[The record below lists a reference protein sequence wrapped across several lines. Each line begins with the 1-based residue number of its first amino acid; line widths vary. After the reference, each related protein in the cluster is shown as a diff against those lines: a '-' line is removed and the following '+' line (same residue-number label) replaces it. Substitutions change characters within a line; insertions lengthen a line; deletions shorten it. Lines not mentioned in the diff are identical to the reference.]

1 MSNGTVGC
9 DRQFSSH
16 RHVRYIKWTS
26 SRYLRQEFPQL
37 KRRLPNQR
45 RDFHHKQAS
54 KLVKKHQVIAF
65 EELQLTNLVRS
76 PKAKQ
81 NENGMYPLNGAA
93 AKGGLNKSMLDAG
106 WGQFVQIV
114 TSKAA
119 CAGRVVAKIN
129 PKKTSQIC
137 SACGKRDQGVEAPGF

>member
-1 MSNGTVGC
+1 
-9 DRQFSSH
+9 
-16 RHVRYIKWTS
+16 
-26 SRYLRQEFPQL
+26 
-37 KRRLPNQR
+37 
-45 RDFHHKQAS
+45 
-54 KLVKKHQVIAF
+54 
-65 EELQLTNLVRS
+65 TNLVRS

-81 NENGMYPLNGAA
+81 DENGMYLPNGAA
-93 AKGGLNKSMLDAG
+93 AKGGLNKRMLDAG

-137 SACGKRDQGVEAPGF
+137 SACGKQGPHKDLDERIHICIHCGVVLDRDENAAINIYKAWKRPTLWASLCGKRDQGVEASSF